1 MTQPALTE
9 YETWL
14 GERVFHRTERE
25 QFQARMASW
34 KTVPRFHL
42 VINAISA
49 NETQIVRSLDSLHA
63 QFFPSYQITVI
74 SNTACPQGL
83 QANTPLL
90 WQQSHLIWSEAVN
103 AILLQD
109 RQSHWVSVLDAGDTL
124 EQHCL
129 MLIAEAIH
137 THADWQLIYVDED
150 TLEQGGAYSNHLFKN
165 PVFKPDLNLELLLA
179 YPYLGDALFFR
190 TQVFNELAGLRPLAG
205 VEKHDL
211 ALRLLAAKGEQ
222 SIGHMPYVLHHRDAT
237 RPGASLQ
244 EIIDHVPIALNDYF
258 NQKRI
263 AANVLPGLFAGSFR
277 IDYQDLSEIKYEAS
291 VSILIA
297 VEDQLAALQE
307 CLESLINISAY
318 QNFEVIVLSTASAS
332 PEMLAYLEGIEGLG
346 NAQLRVVRSEKQPS
360 LGALHNELARHARG
374 DFLLFLYHDSVVLT
388 DTWLSELVTLCR
400 RSDVAAVAPRRLLP
414 DGTVASSGVILGL
427 GELSG
432 LGGSAF
438 AGLNMQHSGYMHRA
452 QLTQQFSAL
461 AAGCLLVKTQAFH
474 AVHGFDESIV
484 DDTDSTIEMSARL
497 HAAGAKLIWTPHVNI
512 MTRNTASA
520 WLAPHQ
526 TTPNSFVQ
534 QQQQVY
540 QLLTGSTAKFTHDAA
555 YNPNLSLRTTA
566 FLLEHR
572 PEMNWDVLDWHPLPR
587 ILSFNADFSGCGQ
600 YRILAP
606 TRVMNSEAKAQVW
619 SSTTYPNALDLMALE
634 LDSMVFQRQISPQ
647 QAEMM
652 VMLREFGDKFLVYDL
667 DDLLI
672 NLPRKNIH
680 AADIPNNIRSILRK
694 GVGACDRFTVS
705 TEFLKHAYRDLHD
718 DIVVVPNCIEYSLW
732 KDLQPKRRVSQKPRV
747 GWVGGSSHIG
757 DLELI
762 EETVRELADEVD
774 WIFMGLCLK
783 SMVPYVKEVHT
794 GVPFAEYPAKMAALN
809 LDLALAPLQ
818 MHPFNE
824 GKSHL
829 RLLEYGILGIPVIC
843 TDILPY
849 QGDYPVTRVTNKTEE
864 WIKAIREHI
873 NAPDEM
879 ERQGDELRQ
888 YILDHWLLHN
898 RIASWLNAWRGK

>member
-1 MTQPALTE
+1 MTQPALSE
-9 YETWL
+9 YEAWL

-34 KTVPRFHL
+34 QPSPRFHL
-42 VINAISA
+42 VINAITA
-49 NETQIVRSLDSLHA
+49 NETQIARSLDSLHA
-63 QFFPSYQITVI
+63 QFFPAYQITVI
-74 SNTACPQGL
+74 SNTACPKSL
-83 QANTPLL
+83 QASKPLF
-90 WQQSHLIWSEAVN
+90 WHQSHLNWVETVN
-103 AILLQD
+103 ALLAQD
-109 RQSHWVSVLDAGDTL
+109 QQSHWVSVLAAGDTL
-124 EQHCL
+124 APHSL

-150 TLEQGGAYSNHLFKN
+150 TSEPGGTFCSPL
-165 PVFKPDLNLELLLA
+165 FKPDLNLELLLA

-190 TQVFNELAGLRPLAG
+190 TQVFNALAGFRQLAG
-205 VEKHDL
+205 VERHEL
-211 ALRLLAAKGEQ
+211 ALRFLAAKGEL
-222 SIGHMPYVLHHRDAT
+222 SIGHMPYVLHHRDAS
-237 RPGASLQ
+237 RPAVSPQ
-244 EIIDHVPIALNDYF
+244 EIVRHVTVALNDYF
-258 NQKRI
+258 KQQCI
-263 AANVLPGLFAGSFR
+263 AANVLPGLFTGSFR
-277 IDYQDLSEIKYEAS
+277 IDYQDLNKTADEAS

-318 QNFEVIVLSTASAS
+318 RNFEVIVLSAASAS
-332 PEMLAYLEGIEGLG
+332 PEMWAYLEGIESLG
-346 NAQLRVVRSEKQPS
+346 NAQLRVVRSEKKPS
-360 LGALHNELARHARG
+360 LGAMHNELARHARG

-388 DTWLSELVTLCR
+388 DTWLSELLKLCR
-400 RSDVAAVAPRRLLP
+400 RADVAAVAPRRLLP
-414 DGTVASSGVILGL
+414 DGTLASSGVIRGL
-427 GELSG
+427 GELGG
-432 LGGSAF
+432 LGSSAF

-452 QLTQQFSAL
+452 HLTQQFSAL
-461 AAGCLLVKTQAFH
+461 AAGCLLVKAQAFQ
-474 AVHGFDESIV
+474 AVHGFDENIV
-484 DDTDSTIEMSARL
+484 DDANSTIEMSARL
-497 HAAGAKLIWTPHVNI
+497 HAEGFKLIWTPHVNI

-520 WLAPHQ
+520 WLAQHQ
-526 TTPNSFVQ
+526 APPNSFVQ
-534 QQQQVY
+534 QQRQAH
-540 QLLTGSTAKFTHDAA
+540 QLLTGSTAGFTHDAA

-566 FLLEHR
+566 FSLEHR
-572 PEMNWDVLDWHPLPR
+572 PELNWNVLDWHPLPR
-587 ILSFNADFSGCGQ
+587 ILSFNADVSGCGQ

-619 SSTTYPNALDLMALE
+619 NSTTYPNAIDLIALE
-634 LDSMVFQRQISPQ
+634 VDSMVFQRQTSPQ

-652 VMLREFGDKFLVYDL
+652 ALLGEIGDKFLIYDL

-680 AADIPNNIRSILRK
+680 AADIPNNIKSILRK
-694 GVGACDRFTVS
+694 GVGACGRFTVS

-774 WIFMGLCLK
+774 WVFMGLCLK

-794 GVPFAEYPAKMAALN
+794 GVPFSDYPARMAGLN

-849 QGDYPVTRVTNKTEE
+849 QGDYPVTRVVNKTEA
-864 WIKAIREHI
+864 WVKAIREHI

-879 ERQGDELRQ
+879 ERRGEALRQ
-888 YILDHWLLHN
+888 HILQHWLLHR
-898 RIASWLNAWRGK
+898 RIDTWLTAWSPP